1 METLSFSK
9 THPFLDVSFA
19 RNHCINL
26 TAHSSFNIIN
36 PLKNQYTRK
45 SVEIANPPEETS
57 TAKLSRKKQSLHE
70 IIFKPL
76 QRFISTFN
84 DSNLNLP
91 PFLDP
96 KQLLS
101 GNLSPADE
109 LPPTACE
116 VVEGS
121 LPPSLD
127 GGAYIQ
133 NGPNPHFY
141 PRGPYIFPDGD
152 GMLHSIKIF
161 GGKPVFCSRFI
172 QTFKYTTERDLGHP
186 IFPNIVA
193 FFCSNLTPSMVLTLA
208 QLLLAKINP
217 FVDGLGTANTSLA
230 LIGGRLH
237 ALTETDLPYQV
248 KIRPDGEITTV
259 GRHDFFSRDFFLTMT
274 AHPKIDPDTG
284 ETFAFRY
291 FVVPPFLTY
300 FRINSDGTK
309 QRDVP
314 IFSLK
319 SPSYIHD
326 FAVTKNHAI
335 FPDPQIV
342 IRPFEILRGR
352 PVLRVDA
359 DKVSRVGVIPRYAE
373 DEREM
378 FWIDE
383 PGLNMLHVV
392 NAWEE
397 DDGDTIVI
405 VASNILSVEHVL
417 EQINLIHLSLE
428 KIVIDAKT
436 KKVVM
441 RRPLS
446 DSSLDFGVI
455 NPQYAQKKNRYVYA
469 AVIES
474 MPKMVGAV
482 KMDLSLSAADCTVAS
497 RMYGP
502 GCYGSE
508 PIFVARE
515 EAEEEDDGYLVAYVT
530 NENTQESQ
538 FIVMDAK
545 SATLEI
551 VAAVKLP
558 HRVPQGFHSIFV
570 KESELKR
577 L

>member
-1 METLSFSK
+1 MAVPPLFLLSLPRRS
-9 THPFLDVSFA
+9 PPCCFLEPLKITA
-19 RNHCINL
+19 AP
-26 TAHSSFNIIN
+26 AHSPST
-36 PLKNQYTRK
+36 PQHLGCAPARHRLSHLPSSAPSLS
-45 SVEIANPPEETS
+45 SVSDE
-57 TAKLSRKKQSLHE
+57 
-70 IIFKPL
+70 
-76 QRFISTFN
+76 ISTILEMTMLEMSCCSFDGFSPHN
-84 DSNLNLP
+84 RREGRRGERWEVGGGV
-91 PFLDP
+91 FLVGHGGRLQKTRTDP

-116 VVEGS
+116 EVEGS
-121 LPPSLD
+121 LPPCLD

-172 QTFKYTTERDLGHP
+172 QTFKYTTERDLGQP

-193 FFCSNLTPSMVLTLA
+193 FFCSNLTPSMALTLA
-208 QLLLAKINP
+208 RLLLAKINP

-248 KIRPDGEITTV
+248 KITPDGEITTV
-259 GRHDFFSRDFFLTMT
+259 GRHDFFQPRSRHRRNLRLQILRRPSILDLLQNQFRWDEATGCAHFLSQ
-274 AHPKIDPDTG
+274 G
-284 ETFAFRY
+284 
-291 FVVPPFLTY
+291 
-300 FRINSDGTK
+300 
-309 QRDVP
+309 
-314 IFSLK
+314 
-319 SPSYIHD
+319 
-326 FAVTKNHAI
+326 
-335 FPDPQIV
+335 
-342 IRPFEILRGR
+342 PFEILRGR
-352 PVLRVDA
+352 PMLRVDA

-383 PGLNMLHVV
+383 PGLNVLHVV

-397 DDGDTIVI
+397 DDGDKIMI

-455 NPQYAQKKNRYVYA
+455 NPQYAQRKNRYVYA

-474 MPKMVGAV
+474 MPKMVGVV
-482 KMDLSLSAADCTVAS
+482 KMDLSLSAVDCTVAS

-502 GCYGSE
+502 GCYRSE

-515 EAEEEDDGYLVAYVT
+515 EAEEEEDDGYLVAYVS

-570 KESELKR
+570 KESELKK